1 MGAVRNARAPKGGRV
16 PSRAP
21 KPSPKG
27 YGGCGGLEHTP
38 LERLEAG
45 WKAGWNCIKWL
56 TSAIYTEKGSNGG
69 NPRLEGGWKRLE
81 GKNGGNQPFA
91 SSNGRNQPFFTRV
104 IVMPLQ
110 P

>member
-1 MGAVRNARAPKGGRV
+1 LCPFKGAQARPKGLG
-16 PSRAP
+16 
-21 KPSPKG
+21 G
-27 YGGCGGLEHTP
+27 YGGLEHTQ

-45 WKAGWNCIKWL
+45 WKAGWKSVKWL
-56 TSAIYTEKGSNGG
+56 DSAIFTESGSNGG
-69 NPRLEGGWKRLE
+69 KPRLEGGWKRLE

-91 SSNGRNQPFFTRV
+91 SSNGQNQPFFARV